1 MMENAYPAP
10 RHLLRT
16 VLLAL
21 FVAQF
26 IVWPLAGLLDPHLGI
41 AATELSIVG
50 FMALYLRR
58 NRLLVEDA
66 LLLNAAPV
74 ATLVATVPTALAG
87 GMLVAEFDLYVN
99 ALLRS
104 IDWSAP
110 ISLQRN
116 ALQIQIVR
124 NLWEVPKVVA
134 AVAFFPAVCEEL
146 FFRGLVFTGLY
157 AHGGPKKALL
167 LSAFL
172 FAAAHFN
179 PWQLPALFALG
190 LLLAALTYWSHSIY
204 PAMLAHCINNAL
216 SVAGVNART
225 HWGVDALSTSTHM
238 PTATLI
244 ISALVFCGGLYIVSR
259 STPIMPS
266 PTRLH

>member
-1 MMENAYPAP
+1 MENAYPAP
-10 RHLLRT
+10 RNILRT

-26 IVWPLAGLLDPHLGI
+26 IVWPLVGLLDPHLGI

-66 LLLNAAPV
+66 LLLNAAPRS
-74 ATLVATVPTALAG
+74 TLIAVVPTALAG
-87 GMLVAEFDLYVN
+87 GLLVAEFDLYVN
-99 ALLRS
+99 DLLRS

-116 ALQIQIVR
+116 ALQIQIIGDF
-124 NLWEVPKVVA
+124 WQIPKVVA
-134 AVAFFPAVCEEL
+134 AVAFLPAACEEL
-146 FFRGLVFTGLY
+146 FFRGLVFTSLY
-157 AHGGPKKALL
+157 AHGGPKRALL

-204 PAMLAHCINNAL
+204 PAMLAHCLNNAL
-216 SVAGVNART
+216 SIAGVNARA
-225 HWGVDALSTSTHM
+225 HWGIDALSISTHM
-238 PTATLI
+238 PIAILI
-244 ISALVFCGGLYIVSR
+244 FSALVFCGGLYVVSR
-259 STPIMPS
+259 STPIMPL
-266 PTRLH
+266 PTRSR